1 MPGKLKQI
9 YRELTA
15 KDPRRMNVDHPQRF
29 ALRAADSKQRRLK
42 AIYRISDGS
51 YKKERFAFATIEA
64 CLRNFVGVFN
74 MPVADLKIIA
84 DNVGDETFAMVNR
97 LHSNVVRTNFGNGA
111 DSWRHAAFD
120 IALNEFNDEDA
131 VYFVED
137 DYLHV
142 PGAKQSLVEGIS
154 IADYVSLYDNSDK
167 YINAAD
173 GGPNHFIEYGGEMT
187 RVVRTPS
194 THWKLTN
201 STTMT
206 FAVTVGTLREDREV
220 WGKFTKGGHPRDF
233 EAFLT
238 LGESGRSVIT
248 PIPSVSTHCEY
259 EWAAPGIDWKAI
271 ADIYSNRT

>member
-15 KDPRRMNVDHPQRF
+15 KDPRKMNVDLPKRF
-29 ALRAADSKQRRLK
+29 ALRPAEDKWRTLK

-51 YKKERFAFATIEA
+51 YKKERFTFAPKEV
-64 CLRNFVGVFN
+64 CLRNFVGVFR
-74 MPVADLKIIA
+74 MPATDLTIIA

-97 LHSNVVRTNFGNGA
+97 LHPNVIRTNFGNGA

-120 IALNEFNDEDA
+120 IALKKFNDDDV

-142 PGAKQSLVEGIS
+142 PGAKQALVEGIS

-173 GGPNHFIEYGGEMT
+173 GGPNHFVEHGGEMT
-187 RVVRTPS
+187 RVIRTPS
-194 THWKLTN
+194 SHWKVTN

-206 FAVTVGTLREDREV
+206 FAVTVTTLREDREV

-238 LGESGRSVIT
+238 LAESGRSVIT
-248 PIPSVSTHCEY
+248 PIPSRSTHCEY
-259 EWAAPGIDWKAI
+259 EWAAPGVDWEKI
-271 ADIYSNRT
+271 AETYSNAS